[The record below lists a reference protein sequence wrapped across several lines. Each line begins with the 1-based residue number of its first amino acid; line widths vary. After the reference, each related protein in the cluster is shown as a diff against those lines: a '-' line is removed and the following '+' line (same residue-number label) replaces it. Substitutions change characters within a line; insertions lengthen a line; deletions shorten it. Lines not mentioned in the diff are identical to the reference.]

1 MHTPI
6 YSSEEH
12 RLIVESYITMCKQ
25 FTQEVAS
32 QARYKNYLEVLDL
45 IIEYSNGYG
54 EGVRENNFYDW
65 IVILPINI
73 SVATSGFYAGI
84 ETKTNSAV
92 IRAYKVVLE
101 QMLTETVNRLDTLE
115 PDNDWYLS
123 WNIKADR

>member
-25 FTQEVAS
+25 FTEEVAS
-32 QARYKNYLEVLDL
+32 QARYKNYLEVIDL
-45 IIEYSNGYG
+45 IVEYSNGYG

-92 IRAYKVVLE
+92 IRAYKVILE
-101 QMLTETVNRLDTLE
+101 QMLTETVTRLDALE
-115 PDNDWYLS
+115 PDNDWYL
-123 WNIKADR
+123 R

>member
-25 FTQEVAS
+25 FTEEVAS
-32 QARYKNYLEVLDL
+32 QARYKNYLEVIDL
-45 IIEYSNGYG
+45 IVEYSNGYG

-101 QMLTETVNRLDTLE
+101 QMLTETVTRLDALE
-115 PDNDWYLS
+115 PENDWY
-123 WNIKADR
+123 IR

>member
-25 FTQEVAS
+25 FTEEVAS
-32 QARYKNYLEVLDL
+32 QARYKNYLEVIDL
-45 IIEYSNGYG
+45 IVEYSNGYG

-101 QMLTETVNRLDTLE
+101 QMLTETVTRLDALE
-115 PDNDWYLS
+115 PENDGA
-123 WNIKADR
+123 IR